1 MDSTDIG
8 PKRHLLPR
16 VKDVDCEIV
25 SWAPSEADVDLSI
38 ACMFEREMPGAHLA
52 GGLLQLDEALGGALT
67 RLREEGY
74 FRAQE
79 METFLVQTPPQLVR
93 ARRVLLIGLG
103 NPLTLSSAILER
115 ALRVAVREAV
125 RLGATTVAFAPNLL
139 DAGLRDVAS
148 LQVEVAMVRGASSAL
163 LAEYR
168 LSELGLASPPAIQRW
183 SFDVGPSHFD
193 SATASFTSAF
203 ESLAVE

>member
-93 ARRVLLIGLG
+93 ARRVLLNRSGQSAYLEFR
-103 NPLTLSSAILER
+103 NPGAGSACRGPRSRSPWSNDSRVRPQPSRRR
-115 ALRVAVREAV
+115 AKGCGIPQGGSCN
-125 RLGATTVAFAPNLL
+125 GA
-139 DAGLRDVAS
+139 RDVKRPVS
-148 LQVEVAMVRGASSAL
+148 VSVRCWPGVLGWVEPR
-163 LAEYR
+163 
-168 LSELGLASPPAIQRW
+168 
-183 SFDVGPSHFD
+183 
-193 SATASFTSAF
+193 
-203 ESLAVE
+203 